1 MQKHK
6 KKKKRSHKLKDV
18 LVQTLESKWRAF
30 SRRSG
35 LLSSITRHSAY
46 NILLPMVLET
56 DATWRNSLFF
66 KEGDWGGKF
75 SIDGWE
81 LFDVCSN
88 LSLVFEIGLYLST
101 RWRNNVSEKMVSG
114 QVWQY
119 EMTIQHVFCTP
130 VRLSIDY
137 RLW

>member
-1 MQKHK
+1 VSTYQEVVWDWSLVVNSVKK
-6 KKKKRSHKLKDV
+6 IKKKKRPHKLKDV

-35 LLSSITRHSAY
+35 LLSSITRRSAY
-46 NILLPMVLET
+46 NILLLMVLET
-56 DATWRNSLFF
+56 DATGRNLLFF

-75 SIDGWE
+75 AIDGWE

-88 LSLVFEIGLYLST
+88 LSLVFEFGLYLST

-114 QVWQY
+114 QV
-119 EMTIQHVFCTP
+119 
-130 VRLSIDY
+130 
-137 RLW
+137 